1 MSGKEKLSSS
11 TPERSEVLIERNES
25 LYEIGSSEST
35 LLKDNYEKRTHR
47 SSEKLVQDAKNI
59 AEKADKVQLGKDPTE
74 TPAERRLR
82 APSKNQRAKVYKAT
96 LSDVR
101 EEMGFFGRTTS
112 KIIHAKIIESS
123 SDFVGSTIARPN
135 ALLTGS
141 IVAFLSVIILY
152 FIAKNYG
159 YQLSGFE
166 TIGAFLVGWV
176 IGIIYDYL
184 SLMIRGK
191 NRHQ

>member
-1 MSGKEKLSSS
+1 MSGKEKIASSA
-11 TPERSEVLIERNES
+11 PERSEVIIERHES
-25 LYEIGSSEST
+25 LYEFSSNESH
-35 LLKDNYEKRTHR
+35 LSKDHRETKVHR
-47 SSEKLVQDAKNI
+47 SNEKLVQDAKSI
-59 AEKADKVQLGKDPTE
+59 AEKADKEHLYKDTKE
-74 TPAERRLR
+74 TPAQRRLG

-101 EEMGFFGRTTS
+101 EEMGFFSRSTS

-123 SDFVGSTIARPN
+123 SDFIGSTIARPN

-141 IVAFLSVIILY
+141 IVAFLSVIVLY

-166 TIGAFLVGWV
+166 TIGAFFVGWV
-176 IGIIYDYL
+176 IGFIYDYL
-184 SLMIRGK
+184 SLMIRRK
-191 NRHQ
+191 DRH